1 MLAVTSIIKRWFGV
15 QASRNL
21 FGGAC
26 LTQKDICAVLLILCG
41 EVMTDKPKP
50 MTLRERAEMLPTFD
64 RPGATAAYDMLLAD
78 ALDQNDA
85 MAAAVERAKEELE
98 FVRVFVTS
106 RQRIK
111 KPEGE
116 DLYDECVQQLDA
128 ALARH
133 EGRDE

>member
-1 MLAVTSIIKRWFGV
+1 MFSGSMLAVTSIIKRWFGV

-50 MTLRERAEMLPTFD
+50 MTLRERFKALCQHHAEVWYGGMSKFD
-64 RPGATAAYDMLLAD
+64 DSEAAILRE
-78 ALDQNDA
+78 ALDQLDK
-85 MAAAVERAKEELE
+85 MASLLHRAVRWTQVDSSGL
-98 FVRVFVTS
+98 VFE
-106 RQRIK
+106 I
-111 KPEGE
+111 E
-116 DLYDECVQQLDA
+116 A